1 MANRP
6 TIEQKQAMLDTL
18 DKCDT
23 EAWTAIVRFCARE
36 LESEQQL
43 LAEIICRRAEIDA
56 KQGGTGHHPADHIAS
71 VLKLVGL
78 QIVIAAP
85 EATNDNSYS

>member
-6 TIEQKQAMLDTL
+6 TIEQKQAMLDML
-18 DKCDT
+18 DTCDT
-23 EAWTAIVRFCARE
+23 EAWTATVKYCARE

-56 KQGGTGHHPADHIAS
+56 KQGGNGHHPADHIAS
-71 VLKLVGL
+71 VLRLAGL
-78 QIVIAAP
+78 QIVIAP
-85 EATNDNSYS
+85 EAASDHSI